1 MPITPGAA
9 RSAASPSAAA
19 AARAV
24 FAVFAASGF
33 GFASWASRLPAV
45 RDGLTFGE
53 GEMGLLL
60 LTGAIGSVVAIP
72 LSGLVVERLGT
83 SRTVVVF
90 ALTFTVGVA
99 IAAFGVHNGDHL
111 AVRAGLVVSGV
122 GAGVWDAGMN
132 LEGAAVEQRL
142 GRAVMPVF
150 HAGFSFGTVLGAGV
164 GALAARFALPVEWH
178 VPAAGVVALLTV
190 VVSVRYFLP
199 EQVPDAVR
207 APQAHPVAGTAAHPG
222 STADMQA
229 DPAATAL
236 ITAPADPA
244 APGERPASG
253 GEGGPKGTRGLLTAW
268 REPRTLAVGL
278 VVLGAAL
285 TEGVANDWVGLAIVD
300 GFHVP
305 DSVGALGLAVFLTAM
320 TTARLLGTRAIDR
333 FGRVVTLRVSAVLA
347 IVGVGIFALVPSL
360 WVALVG
366 VGLWGAGAALGF
378 PVGMSAASDDPAR
391 AAMRVA
397 VASTIGYSAFF
408 VGPPLIGFLADV
420 TGYRLAV
427 LVLALPVALGL
438 VVAGAVRPLPTA
450 AGSAR

>member
-1 MPITPGAA
+1 MPTAV
-9 RSAASPSAAA
+9 AAS
-19 AARAV
+19 RAV
-24 FAVFAASGF
+24 FATFAASGF

-45 RDGLTFGE
+45 RDGLSFSE

-60 LTGAIGSVVAIP
+60 LTGAIGSVIAIP

-83 SRTVVVF
+83 SRTVVLF
-90 ALTFTVGVA
+90 ALIFTVGVGV
-99 IAAFGVHNGDHL
+99 AAFGVQSGDHL
-111 AVRAGLVVSGV
+111 AVRAGLAVFGV

-142 GRAVMPVF
+142 GKAVMPVY
-150 HAGFSFGTVLGAGV
+150 HAGFSFGTVVGAGV
-164 GALAARFALPVEWH
+164 GALAARLGVPVEWH
-178 VPAAGVVALLTV
+178 VPAAGVVALAAV
-190 VVSVRYFLP
+190 AIAVRFFLP
-199 EQVPDAVR
+199 EPRSVGTVR
-207 APQAHPVAGTAAHPG
+207 APEVHALADAAAHPG
-222 STADMQA
+222 RVADTQL
-229 DPAATAL
+229 DPAA
-236 ITAPADPA
+236 APLVAFGGDPVQ
-244 APGERPASG
+244 PGERPASDNHG
-253 GEGGPKGTRGLLTAW
+253 GTRGLLAAW

-285 TEGVANDWVGLAIVD
+285 TEGVANDWVSLAVVD

-333 FGRVVTLRVSAVLA
+333 FGRVAALRASAAVA
-347 IVGVGIFALVPSL
+347 IVGVAVFALVPSL

-366 VGLWGAGAALGF
+366 VALWGAGAALGF

-408 VGPPLIGFLADV
+408 VGPPLIGFLADL

-427 LVLALPVALGL
+427 LVLALPVVLGL
-438 VVAGAVRPLPTA
+438 IVSGAARPLATA
-450 AGSAR
+450 AGGAHR